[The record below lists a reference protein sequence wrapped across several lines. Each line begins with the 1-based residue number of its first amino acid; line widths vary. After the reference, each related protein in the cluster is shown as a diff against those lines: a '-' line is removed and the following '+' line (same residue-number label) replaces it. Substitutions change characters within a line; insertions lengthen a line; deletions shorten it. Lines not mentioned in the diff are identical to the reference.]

1 MATKKSELN
10 LPFFVEKILARYWLG
25 TGSVMVRSWFGDLGH
40 GSGFG
45 SAEPKFSGSVVHY
58 LKTYQFMEFALL
70 PKWYNWSFCEFS
82 GWIQSWSIWMTAG
95 PLSDLPEPFSF

>member
-1 MATKKSELN
+1 MATKKSEIN
-10 LPFFVEKILARYWLG
+10 LPFFVEKKSWLG

-58 LKTYQFMEFALL
+58 RSAILYLTLQIET
-70 PKWYNWSFCEFS
+70 NE
-82 GWIQSWSIWMTAG
+82 
-95 PLSDLPEPFSF
+95 SD

>member
-1 MATKKSELN
+1 MATKKSEIN
-10 LPFFVEKILARYWLG
+10 LPFFVEKKILVRYWLG

-58 LKTYQFMEFALL
+58 SHGQVCKKHDKLAM
-70 PKWYNWSFCEFS
+70 
-82 GWIQSWSIWMTAG
+82 
-95 PLSDLPEPFSF
+95 

>member
-1 MATKKSELN
+1 MATKKSEIN
-10 LPFFVEKILARYWLG
+10 LPFFVEKKILVRYWLG

-58 LKTYQFMEFALL
+58 LKNIFEFLDTL
-70 PKWYNWSFCEFS
+70 KS
-82 GWIQSWSIWMTAG
+82 SI
-95 PLSDLPEPFSF
+95 F

>member
-1 MATKKSELN
+1 MATKKSEIN
-10 LPFFVEKILARYWLG
+10 LPFFVEKKILVRYWLG

-58 LKTYQFMEFALL
+58 YGECKFNYLL
-70 PKWYNWSFCEFS
+70 FKMDLTETLSCLGGLTVS
-82 GWIQSWSIWMTAG
+82 GSIPMAKH
-95 PLSDLPEPFSF
+95 F

>member
-1 MATKKSELN
+1 MATKKSEIN
-10 LPFFVEKILARYWLG
+10 LPFFVEKKILVRYWLG

-58 LKTYQFMEFALL
+58 KGHFIVSFAFF
-70 PKWYNWSFCEFS
+70 NFVF
-82 GWIQSWSIWMTAG
+82 
-95 PLSDLPEPFSF
+95 